1 MDNKKSISDSSNQ
14 DVRRHFA
21 NACIQ
26 WARIRGYSDST
37 GLLRGLVTLAKEP
50 MSLDELVQE
59 TGYSKSTV
67 SSNMNLLENL
77 KLVKRI
83 VVPGDKRHIYET
95 ITNPEIIM
103 ANTLDTIEKEIR
115 LFSDALDRTDN
126 ELLTRSEETGYLCER
141 IAALRH
147 LCKQGKKRIDFLRTM
162 QNNDANESHY

>member
-1 MDNKKSISDSSNQ
+1 MDNKNSSNQ
-14 DVRRHFA
+14 DIRRHFA

-77 KLVKRI
+77 GLVKRI
-83 VVPGDKRHIYET
+83 VIPGDKRHIYET

-103 ANTLDTIEKEIR
+103 ANMLDTIEKEIR
-115 LFSDALDRTDN
+115 LFSDALDRTEN
-126 ELLTRSEETGYLCER
+126 ELVTRGKETGYLKER
-141 IAALRH
+141 VAALKH
-147 LCKQGKKRIDFLRTM
+147 LCEQGKDRINILRKKPL
-162 QNNDANESHY
+162 NEAYESCE